1 MTKISI
7 FCERFLC
14 FTNETFTLADNMK
27 IDNSQRAKID
37 RVQEMFIK
45 GFIQHKSMD
54 NADSSTTSN
63 DINRLI
69 KLLLKMNILRSLD
82 ADLVEELFFSKLIG
96 VVQVNNVIPH
106 ILNLGTECPTDI

>member
-1 MTKISI
+1 
-7 FCERFLC
+7 
-14 FTNETFTLADNMK
+14 MK
-27 IDNSQRAKID
+27 IDNSQRTKID

-54 NADSSTTSN
+54 GGEPSTTPN

-69 KLLLKMNILRSLD
+69 KLLLKLNILRSLD
-82 ADLVEELFFSKLIG
+82 ADLIEELFFSKLIG

>member
-1 MTKISI
+1 
-7 FCERFLC
+7 
-14 FTNETFTLADNMK
+14 MK
-27 IDNSQRAKID
+27 IDNSQRSKID
-37 RVQEMFIK
+37 RVQEMFVK

-54 NADSSTTSN
+54 GGEPAATTPN
-63 DINRLI
+63 DINRLV

-82 ADLVEELFFSKLIG
+82 AELVEELFFSKLIG